1 MQHKGIIMNVISFAS
16 SKYLLA
22 FSDDAPFV
30 PIINMPKN
38 AKYASSSIYIT
49 KLHDL
54 ACATKLQVFTK
65 LPNQTIFPLVV
76 YQ

>member
-22 FSDDAPFV
+22 FLGDAPFV
-30 PIINMPKN
+30 PIINMPN

-65 LPNQTIFPLVV
+65 LPSQTIFPLVV